1 MTEFLT
7 LTKILFLYV
16 LLFLIFQFINLNL
29 MASFLKEDN
38 SFFGNE
44 QEITAY
50 EQNDPSLS
58 SLI

>member
-1 MTEFLT
+1 
-7 LTKILFLYV
+7 
-16 LLFLIFQFINLNL
+16 

-58 SLI
+58 SLIQSIKVYRLGI